1 MIFYRYQNTKTLERN
16 SQYIDMKALYN
27 EAIYRRD
34 NSFKD
39 INVTVDFLVENL
51 YDEFSQELIYRKN
64 LEKFQYKH
72 IIKRVCEIAI
82 DSELEG
88 CSLEDKKQQR
98 INAYEKI
105 DDLMKNYPLKGIFV
119 IPEYSDEFEFGT
131 KYSTS
136 ELRAKVISKLN
147 VPSAKYLAIYKGDV
161 IKKEMIYGGT
171 LLLPTKI
178 LGSLPLFEGANDDNH
193 LSLESMYRHIKDKE
207 KLNEAISFQKDFLS
221 DCIKY
226 SPNTNISKKIT
237 ASHIRELIILE
248 TLNRTEADYKDLQY
262 RFIDDRHLIEINKAN
277 TTYKYCIFNENVT
290 ANNLLN
296 NDSIEYKGFCIVD
309 DFFNNI
315 KRRESLNM
323 SIAV

>member
-16 SQYIDMKALYN
+16 SQYVDMKALYN

-34 NSFKD
+34 YYFKD
-39 INVTVDFLVENL
+39 VDITVDFLVDNL

-82 DSELEG
+82 NSELEE
-88 CSLEDKKQQR
+88 CSLEDKQQQR
-98 INAYEKI
+98 IEAYNKI

-131 KYSTS
+131 KYSLP
-136 ELRAKVISKLN
+136 ELRSKVISTLN

-171 LLLPTKI
+171 LILPTKI
-178 LGSLPLFEGANDDNH
+178 LGVLTLFNGANDNNH
-193 LSLESMYRHIKDKE
+193 LSLESVYRHIRDKRE
-207 KLNEAISFQKDFLS
+207 LEEVISVQKGFLS

-226 SPNTNISKKIT
+226 SPYTNVSKQIT
-237 ASHIRELIILE
+237 SSHVRELIILE
-248 TLNRTEADYKDLQY
+248 ALNRTNADFKDLEY
-262 RFIDDRHLIEINKAN
+262 RFIDNRHLIEINKAN
-277 TTYKYCIFNENVT
+277 TTYRYCIFNEDVT

-296 NDSIEYKGFCIVD
+296 NDSIEYKGFCIID

-315 KRRESLNM
+315 KKKEYLNM
-323 SIAV
+323 NIAV